1 MGVFIIT
8 EIRTHLCIVLY
19 SLLTQTNKIH
29 YSSASKTTHPGES
42 FTCSV
47 HSRYTLSSLI
57 LVTTKGSEQTWRQ
70 QAMQRRM
77 TGQSQLKKA

>member
-8 EIRTHLCIVLY
+8 EIRTHLCIV
-19 SLLTQTNKIH
+19 TNKIH